1 MKLLLIDVGN
11 SNIVT
16 GINEAGHWLYNWRMH
31 TVSDKTADEYEVI
44 LRSLFDKN
52 RLDPKSIDKVVLSS
66 VVPSLL
72 HPMQEMVYKLTGRE
86 LYIIN
91 PDLYPNLPV
100 NVINPYEIGGDI
112 VADAVAAYEKYPGN
126 RIIIDFGTAM
136 TFTTIDAGGNILGVS
151 ITPGMKTAI
160 SSLVTHTAQ
169 LPDVPLK
176 APPSILGKNTVHAVQ
191 SGVVY
196 GYVGMIEYM
205 IRNIRNELSGP
216 VTVIA
221 TGGLAY
227 VMDGLTDVF
236 DSVDPVLTMEGL
248 RLIGERYV

>member
-1 MKLLLIDVGN
+1 MNLLLIDVGN

-16 GINEAGHWLYNWRMH
+16 GIYEAGRWLYNWRMH
-31 TVSDKTADEYEVI
+31 TLSNKTADEYEVI
-44 LRSLFDKN
+44 LRSLFEKN

-72 HPMQEMVYKLTGRE
+72 HPMQEMVYKLTGLE

-136 TFTTIDAGGNILGVS
+136 TFTTIDASGNILGVS
-151 ITPGMKTAI
+151 IMPGMKTAI

-191 SGVVY
+191 SGVVF

-205 IRNIRNELSGP
+205 IRNIRKELTGP

-236 DSVDPVLTMEGL
+236 DTVDPVLTMEGL

>member
-1 MKLLLIDVGN
+1 MNLLLIDVGN

-16 GINEAGHWLYNWRMH
+16 GINEAGRWLYNWRMH
-31 TVSDKTADEYEVI
+31 TVSNKTADEYEVI
-44 LRSLFDKN
+44 LRSLFEKN

-72 HPMQEMVYKLTGRE
+72 HPMQEMVYKLTGLE
-86 LYIIN
+86 LYVIS

-191 SGVVY
+191 SGVVF

-205 IRNIRNELSGP
+205 IRNIRKELNGP

-236 DSVDPVLTMEGL
+236 DNVDPILTMEGL

>member
-16 GINEAGHWLYNWRMH
+16 GINESGQWLYNWRMH

-44 LRSLFDKN
+44 LRSLFEKN
-52 RLDPKSIDKVVLSS
+52 NLDPKSIDKVVLSS
-66 VVPSLL
+66 VVPTLL
-72 HPMQEMVYKLTGRE
+72 HPMQEMVYKLTARE
-86 LYIIN
+86 LHVIN

-126 RIIIDFGTAM
+126 RIVLDFGTAM
-136 TFTTIDAGGNILGVS
+136 TFTAIDASGNIRGVS

-160 SSLVTHTAQ
+160 SSLVTNTAQ
-169 LPDVPLK
+169 LPDVPMK
-176 APPSILGKNTVHAVQ
+176 APPSIMGKNTVHAVQ
-191 SGVVY
+191 SGVVF

-205 IRNIRNELSGP
+205 IRNIRKELNGP

-221 TGGLAY
+221 TGGLSH
-227 VMDGLTDVF
+227 VMNGLTDAF
-236 DSVDPVLTMEGL
+236 DTVDSLLTMEGL
-248 RLIGERYV
+248 RLIGEHYV